1 MDITEELTD
10 EPAAQREPRYLRRI
24 ACPVQ
29 RCDWLGSHF
38 AHHMREKHYS
48 LTLQI
53 LWAWADLAHQEGT
66 GKAIAKAMTS
76 YTDERFE
83 LIPPAPEPE

>member
-1 MDITEELTD
+1 MESDETMTD
-10 EPAAQREPRYLRRI
+10 EPAAQREPRHLRRI

-29 RCDWLGSHF
+29 RCDWTGSHF
-38 AHHMREKHYS
+38 AHHMRESHYN

-66 GKAIAKAMTS
+66 GGALARAMTS
-76 YTDERFE
+76 YTDERLD
-83 LIPPAPEPE
+83 LIPAAPEPN